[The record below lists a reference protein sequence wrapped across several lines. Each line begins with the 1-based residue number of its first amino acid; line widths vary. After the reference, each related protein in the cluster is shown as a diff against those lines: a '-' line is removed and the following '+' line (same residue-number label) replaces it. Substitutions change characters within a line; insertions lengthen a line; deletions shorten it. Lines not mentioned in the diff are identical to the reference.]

1 MKDGASSQ
9 RRGSRLRRD
18 GCLVAVL
25 ACLATFAAAC
35 SGSASP
41 SPGGSA
47 YAVSLAFAQ
56 CMRDHGYPRFPGPDR
71 AGNFNLTGIDL
82 NTPRGRSAA
91 GACGSQAA
99 PANPNPGQQ
108 NAQAL
113 SRGLKFA
120 RCMRAHG
127 VTNFPDP
134 NPAGQNSF
142 AAGNGQVPL
151 VRRALTAC
159 RPLLAAAGS
168 AGGSAP

>member
-18 GCLVAVL
+18 GCIVAVL

-41 SPGGSA
+41 SPAGSA

-56 CMRDHGYPRFPGPDR
+56 CMRNHGYPRFPDPDR
-71 AGNFNLTGIDL
+71 TGNFNLTGIDL

-91 GACGSQAA
+91 AACSSQAA
-99 PANPNPGQQ
+99 PANSGQQ
-108 NAQAL
+108 HAQAL
-113 SRGLKFA
+113 SQGLKFS

-134 NPAGQNSF
+134 NPDGQNSF
-142 AAGNGQVPL
+142 SNSNGQVPL

-159 RPLLAAAGS
+159 HRLLAGAGS
-168 AGGSAP
+168 GGGSAP

>member
-1 MKDGASSQ
+1 MKDGASRQ

-18 GCLVAVL
+18 GHIVAVL
-25 ACLATFAAAC
+25 ACLVTFAAAC

-41 SPGGSA
+41 SPAGPA
-47 YAVSLAFAQ
+47 HAASLTFAQ
-56 CMRDHGYPRFPGPDR
+56 CMRNHGYPRFPDPDS

-82 NTPRGRSAA
+82 NTPRGRSA
-91 GACGSQAA
+91 GAACSSQAA

-113 SRGLKFA
+113 SQALKFS

-127 VTNFPDP
+127 VTNYPDP

-142 AAGNGQVPL
+142 AASNGQVPL
-151 VRRALTAC
+151 VRRAFTAC
-159 RPLLAAAGS
+159 RPLLAGPGS
-168 AGGSAP
+168 GGGSTP